1 MKQFGLRRDTGM
13 SMLQDRQTA
22 KSLCRSI
29 RHGSGGKPVSL
40 SRCLDVL
47 FAFLYGTLYN
57 VSLVNLPC
65 FSLLGAQRKPLLFEL
80 GCFVTGV
87 WLLVQDHQCVSL
99 VFNATRVSHL

>member
-65 FSLLGAQRKPLLFEL
+65 KPLLFEL

-87 WLLVQDHQCVSL
+87 WLLVQEHQCVSL
-99 VFNATRVSHL
+99 VFDATRVSHL